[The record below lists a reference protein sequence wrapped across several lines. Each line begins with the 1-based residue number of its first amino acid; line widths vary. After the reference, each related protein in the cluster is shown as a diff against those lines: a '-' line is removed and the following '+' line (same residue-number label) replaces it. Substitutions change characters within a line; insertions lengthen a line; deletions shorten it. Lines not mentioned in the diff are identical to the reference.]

1 MTNGEHDL
9 RHGQNPE
16 ENATEILA
24 RENLLLSLGFSQDW
38 INKLKVDNP
47 TLCSEE
53 IINSKIQGLTKRG
66 FSNPKKMIESS
77 PAILSYA
84 FENIDRKL
92 AGLTERGFSN
102 PKKMIESLPA
112 ILGLAF
118 ENIDR
123 KLAGLTE
130 RGFSNP
136 KKMIESLPAILGL
149 AFENIDR
156 KLAGLTERGFS
167 NPKKMIESLPAIL
180 GLAFENIDGKLAGL
194 TERGFSNPKKMIESS
209 PTILGLAFEN
219 IDRKLAGLTE
229 RGFSNPKKMIESLP
243 AILGLAFENIDRKL
257 KMLEKIIKLYDLTLS
272 APELMEQIPFLF
284 SSKIDKLW
292 TIARICKKYLTQPS
306 DIDAKLIQKMLSFNL
321 EDVMLALQTTPSPTN
336 MDELTE
342 KVKQNKKQ
350 KIPKPEKK
358 KQIHENATATD
369 PKIYHRYQRGY
380 PMANKDS
387 EIATP
392 LRGSQ

>member
-16 ENATEILA
+16 ENAGEILA
-24 RENLLLSLGFSQDW
+24 RENLLLALGFSQDW
-38 INKLKVDNP
+38 INQLKVNRP
-47 TLCSEE
+47 TLYSEK
-53 IINSKIQGLTKRG
+53 IINEAINGLTKRGFSNPKNMIESFPAILSLAFENIDNKLAGLSERGFINPKKMIESLPAILGYAFENIDAKLAGLTDRG
-66 FSNPKKMIESS
+66 FSNPKKMIESF
-77 PAILSYA
+77 PTILNYA
-84 FENIDRKL
+84 FENIDAKL

-112 ILGLAF
+112 ILGY
-118 ENIDR
+118 
-123 KLAGLTE
+123 
-130 RGFSNP
+130 
-136 KKMIESLPAILGL
+136 
-149 AFENIDR
+149 
-156 KLAGLTERGFS
+156 
-167 NPKKMIESLPAIL
+167 
-180 GLAFENIDGKLAGL
+180 
-194 TERGFSNPKKMIESS
+194 
-209 PTILGLAFEN
+209 
-219 IDRKLAGLTE
+219 
-229 RGFSNPKKMIESLP
+229 
-243 AILGLAFENIDRKL
+243 AFENIDRKL

-358 KQIHENATATD
+358 KQIHANATATD
-369 PKIYHRYQRGY
+369 PKIYHRYKRGY
-380 PMANKDS
+380 PIANKNN
-387 EIATP
+387 EIAAP
-392 LRGSQ
+392 LMGLAMTA

>member
-66 FSNPKKMIESS
+66 FSNPKKMIESLPAILSYAFENIDRKLAGLTERGFSNPKKMIESS

-102 PKKMIESLPA
+102 PKKMIESSPA
-112 ILGLAF
+112 ILGYAF

-136 KKMIESLPAILGL
+136 KKMIESLPAILSY

-167 NPKKMIESLPAIL
+167 NPKKMIES
-180 GLAFENIDGKLAGL
+180 
-194 TERGFSNPKKMIESS
+194 S
-209 PTILGLAFEN
+209 PT
-219 IDRKLAGLTE
+219 
-229 RGFSNPKKMIESLP
+229 
-243 AILGLAFENIDRKL
+243 ILGLAFENIDRKL

-342 KVKQNKKQ
+342 K
-350 KIPKPEKK
+350 EKTNPRK
-358 KQIHENATATD
+358 RD
-369 PKIYHRYQRGY
+369 R
-380 PMANKDS
+380 D
-387 EIATP
+387 
-392 LRGSQ
+392 

>member
-66 FSNPKKMIESS
+66 FSNPKKMIESL

-84 FENIDRKL
+84 FENIDDKL

-118 ENIDR
+118 ENIDD

-136 KKMIESLPAILGL
+136 KKMIESLP
-149 AFENIDR
+149 
-156 KLAGLTERGFS
+156 T
-167 NPKKMIESLPAIL
+167 
-180 GLAFENIDGKLAGL
+180 
-194 TERGFSNPKKMIESS
+194 
-209 PTILGLAFEN
+209 
-219 IDRKLAGLTE
+219 
-229 RGFSNPKKMIESLP
+229 
-243 AILGLAFENIDRKL
+243 ILGLAFENIDRKL

-342 KVKQNKKQ
+342 K
-350 KIPKPEKK
+350 EKTNPRK
-358 KQIHENATATD
+358 RD
-369 PKIYHRYQRGY
+369 R
-380 PMANKDS
+380 D
-387 EIATP
+387 
-392 LRGSQ
+392 